1 MKKILSIL
9 AVSVLMLSCTGV
21 DSGHESPIISYGGET
36 NMNKT
41 LDEIGG
47 VYDKRIKRSRAFCA
61 DWIAKGY
68 GETKQNEQGYSSSLF
83 TPAGIM
89 RVTEIFTSEGII

>member
-1 MKKILSIL
+1 
-9 AVSVLMLSCTGV
+9 
-21 DSGHESPIISYGGET
+21 
-36 NMNKT
+36 MNKT

-61 DWIAKGY
+61 EWIVKGY
-68 GETKQNEQGYSSSLF
+68 GETKQNDQGYSSSLF